1 MHLAHADAVDTA
13 TVDRNRLL
21 PLRSTDSRTAMTDS
35 IRRAMLAP
43 TADVGDWDVAVRY
56 LPADTAQRI
65 GGDWYDAIAG
75 PRGRLTLVIGDVA
88 GHDIAAAARM
98 SQLRTHRARS
108 PRDLL
113 SRAADNSG
121 QYDDI
126 TMLAVRI
133 PRIAV
138 PGTGV
143 APARVFDGREASSCE
158 RP

>member
-35 IRRAMLAP
+35 IRRAMMAP
-43 TADVGDWDVAVRY
+43 TADVGDW
-56 LPADTAQRI
+56 
-65 GGDWYDAIAG
+65 
-75 PRGRLTLVIGDVA
+75 DVA

-113 SRAADNSG
+113 SRAADISG